1 MEKPSQVRSSVHT
14 AVTDPPLP
22 TEEIREC
29 AVDGV
34 TRADAIPEE
43 VRVRPASDDDTVDIV
58 RLLDAALLTNDP
70 HTLEKRIDSHDVF
83 VAVRAADAADFV
95 NRQIP
100 ATQASESDRSGGAK
114 LGVVVLVRGDEA
126 LHIDSITTRRSSRGR
141 GIATGLI
148 CRSATRARTLG
159 YEWLTATFRPPL
171 REFYETR
178 RFTISQRDGRL
189 HGHRHVG
196 E

>member
-1 MEKPSQVRSSVHT
+1 M
-14 AVTDPPLP
+14 
-22 TEEIREC
+22 TESEAAPR
-29 AVDGV
+29 
-34 TRADAIPEE
+34 E
-43 VRVRPASDDDTVDIV
+43 VRIRPASDDDVVDIV

-70 HTLEKRIDSHDVF
+70 HTVAQQIETDDVF
-83 VAVRAADAADFV
+83 VAVRTEAAADFV
-95 NRQIP
+95 NRHDP
-100 ATQASESDRSGGAK
+100 AAQDAGSRGFGGAK
-114 LGVVVLVRGDEA
+114 LGVVVLIQRSEA
-126 LHIDSITTRRSSRGR
+126 LHIDAITTRRSSRGN

-148 CRSATRARTLG
+148 RRSATRARTLG

-189 HGHRHVG
+189 HGHRHVS